1 MKIFNFS
8 LDWFKNEKI
17 FSIYPLIYCVSW
29 ADNQHHIF
37 KLNWRAWDYYV
48 IPVFGSKINI
58 LFSWSWSK
66 SLPQIKFQLPGF
78 LSPEQLLIII
88 QQFWIK
94 LHKTLSYYM
103 SRLEISDQPKSSTNQ
118 LEGSIFIILCSIS
131 WIVFVTAILC
141 FNIRIMTF

>member
-48 IPVFGSKINI
+48 SPVFGSKINI

-66 SLPQIKFQLPGF
+66 SLPQIKFQLPGC

-103 SRLEISDQPKSSTNQ
+103 NRSVRNFRPTKVKYKSTWG
-118 LEGSIFIILCSIS
+118 LHFHYF
-131 WIVFVTAILC
+131 VFNFLNSFC
-141 FNIRIMTF
+141 YRNPLF